1 MCAWM
6 TTAVSHAQVFEQKTW
21 PQADNGQW
29 HWTDP
34 QNDRSPEQ
42 VQAAF
47 DRAVAEAMALI
58 DPEFSRTIFL
68 AKGIRLVKGKAKDR
82 KSYGDRPE
90 KADIM
95 RIETEWRT
103 GDMDQYR
110 GATFC
115 SIPLDSIRSMDLNY
129 QHERSG
135 RFAKVPDGAN
145 WNIRLHAGL
154 PYNFFL
160 KTEDA
165 ARNLVNAL
173 ASALSQRGLS
183 IPFSRFGLMWEN
195 VTPAQ
200 AADMKRP
207 AGVGVLVS
215 RVAVA
220 GPAERAGVRPLD
232 VVLEVNGVQV
242 KNFSHFSLL
251 LRDLGP
257 GAKASLALL
266 RRLKDPILAPAHRE
280 WNTLTLELEA
290 PPAP

>member
-1 MCAWM
+1 M
-6 TTAVSHAQVFEQKTW
+6 TAAATWAQVVEQRTW
-21 PQADNGQW
+21 PQADSGQW
-29 HWTDP
+29 HWTNP
-34 QNDRSPEQ
+34 QSDQSAGQ
-42 VQAAF
+42 VQAVF
-47 DRAVAEAMALI
+47 QRAVAETMALI
-58 DPEFSRTIFL
+58 DPEFSQTIFL
-68 AKGIRLVKGKAKDR
+68 AKDIRLVKGKAGAR
-82 KSYGDRPE
+82 KQYGDRPE

-129 QHERSG
+129 LHARSG
-135 RFAKVPDGAN
+135 RYAKVPEGSK
-145 WNIRLHAGL
+145 WNVRLHAGL
-154 PYNFFL
+154 PYDLFL

-165 ARNLVNAL
+165 ARNLINAL
-173 ASALSQRGLS
+173 ASALRQRGLS

-200 AADMKRP
+200 AADMRRP
-207 AGVGVLVS
+207 AGGGILVS

-220 GPAERAGVRPLD
+220 GPADQAGIRPLD
-232 VVLEVNGVQV
+232 VVLEVDGVKV

-251 LRDLGP
+251 LQALAP
-257 GAKASLALL
+257 GAKASLAML
-266 RRLKDPILAPAHRE
+266 RRLKDPVLAPERDE

-290 PPAP
+290 PAAQ